1 MLILSRKIGAGLVL
15 YVGGERILIEVRD
28 VIGSQVR
35 IGVEANRD
43 RVKVLRT
50 ELEGRRDASE
60 QETVGAV

>member
-35 IGVEANRD
+35 IGVEADRE

-50 ELEGRRDASE
+50 ELEARDAIE
-60 QETVGAV
+60 QKAVGAV